1 MSLSQPRTSRRP
13 KYKIKNV
20 KGTLLALI
28 KKLRPYLIP
37 IIIAMILSMIA
48 SILSI
53 IGPDKLREIA
63 DLITTSVQQSAM
75 ASQAAGT
82 EVNIAI
88 DMEAVTGI
96 GIFLVVI
103 YSISAIFGYTE
114 NFMMITVINRF
125 SQRLRRQISQKINR
139 LPLKYFDGT
148 TIGDVLS
155 RVTNDVDT
163 INESLNESIGTLVN
177 SLTLLIGSLVMMF
190 MTNWI
195 LAIIAIVASL
205 IGIGLTAFIL
215 SRSQQ
220 YFIQYQRQLGTMNGH
235 VEEVFSGHNVVRA
248 YNAEPEVEREFDHIN
263 KDLFVSSRKSFFYSG
278 LMMPIMNFTSN
289 LGYVAVCVCGAMLA
303 VNNVISFGVI
313 VAFMLY
319 VRFFTQPLSQFA
331 SVLTALQS
339 TMAATER
346 VFEFLDEPEMPSE
359 ENLTAKLD
367 PAKVKGNVVFDNVT
381 FGYNPEVPMI
391 KKFSAEVKSGQ
402 KIAIVGPTGAGKT
415 TLVNLLMKFYDID
428 GGDIKIDGASIHDL
442 TRSNIHDCF
451 TMVLQ
456 DTWLFEGSI
465 KENIRYN
472 RKSVTDEQIQKICRV
487 VGLDHFIRTLP
498 KGYNTILKDS
508 DALSAGQKQLLTI
521 ARAMVDQSPM
531 LILDEATSSVDTR
544 TEELIQKSVD
554 KLTKGRTSF
563 IIAHRLST
571 IKNADMILVVRDGNI
586 IERGNHDELMS
597 QNGFYA
603 DLYNSQFAE
612 T

>member
-1 MSLSQPRTSRRP
+1 
-13 KYKIKNV
+13 
-20 KGTLLALI
+20 
-28 KKLRPYLIP
+28 
-37 IIIAMILSMIA
+37 
-48 SILSI
+48 
-53 IGPDKLREIA
+53 
-63 DLITTSVQQSAM
+63 
-75 ASQAAGT
+75 
-82 EVNIAI
+82 
-88 DMEAVTGI
+88 
-96 GIFLVVI
+96 
-103 YSISAIFGYTE
+103 
-114 NFMMITVINRF
+114 
-125 SQRLRRQISQKINR
+125 
-139 LPLKYFDGT
+139 
-148 TIGDVLS
+148 
-155 RVTNDVDT
+155 
-163 INESLNESIGTLVN
+163 
-177 SLTLLIGSLVMMF
+177 
-190 MTNWI
+190 
-195 LAIIAIVASL
+195 
-205 IGIGLTAFIL
+205 
-215 SRSQQ
+215 
-220 YFIQYQRQLGTMNGH
+220 
-235 VEEVFSGHNVVRA
+235 
-248 YNAEPEVEREFDHIN
+248 
-263 KDLFVSSRKSFFYSG
+263 
-278 LMMPIMNFTSN
+278 
-289 LGYVAVCVCGAMLA
+289 
-303 VNNVISFGVI
+303 
-313 VAFMLY
+313 
-319 VRFFTQPLSQFA
+319 
-331 SVLTALQS
+331 
-339 TMAATER
+339 
-346 VFEFLDEPEMPSE
+346 
-359 ENLTAKLD
+359 
-367 PAKVKGNVVFDNVT
+367 
-381 FGYNPEVPMI
+381 MI